1 MPSKKQ
7 TIEIS
12 FNAIVKVL
20 SVILLIFFTYLIRD
34 VLVILFFALIIASA
48 VNIPVGWLKKYRIP
62 RTISV
67 FLVYIFALTLF
78 GLLLT
83 LIITP
88 LASEL
93 RQFSDFIPN
102 ITSKFSSGLR
112 VFENI
117 AHEQTQI
124 QQFFL
129 TISDKISQLRINF
142 LSLTGNVA
150 SRIASFIFIFI
161 LSFYLTIEEKGIRKF
176 IKAITPKNKE
186 QYAISL
192 WERGQK
198 RLSRWLGA
206 QLLLGLVVGL
216 MTFIGLSIIQVP
228 YALALAILAGM
239 FELIPTVGPILAAI
253 PAVLIAFI
261 KSPVIA
267 LVTIALYLLVQQ
279 LENNL
284 LVPKIMQKT
293 VGLNPVVTLLVLLI
307 GVKVAG
313 FTGMILAIP
322 SAMLIHE
329 FSRDF
334 FESSSFRKIK
344 PH

>member
-1 MPSKKQ
+1 MSSKKQ

-12 FNAIVKVL
+12 FNAIIKVL
-20 SVILLIFFTYLIRD
+20 AVILLIFFTYLIRD
-34 VLVILFFALIIASA
+34 VLAILFFALIIASS

-67 FLVYIFALTLF
+67 ILVYIFALVFL

-102 ITSKFSSGLR
+102 ITSKFNSELR

-129 TISDKISQLRINF
+129 TISEKISQLRINF
-142 LSLTGNVA
+142 LSLTGNVVTKV
-150 SRIASFIFIFI
+150 ASFVFIFI

-186 QYAISL
+186 QYAINL
-192 WERGQK
+192 WERGQR
-198 RLSRWLGA
+198 RLSHWLGA
-206 QLLLGLVVGL
+206 QLLLGLIVGL
-216 MTFIGLSIIQVP
+216 MTFIGLSIIHVP
-228 YALALAILAGM
+228 YALALAILAGI

-261 KSPVIA
+261 QSPLIA
-267 LVTIALYLLVQQ
+267 LVTIALYLVVQQ

-293 VGLNPVVTLLVLLI
+293 VGLNPVITLLVLLI
-307 GVKVAG
+307 GVKLAG

-322 SAMLIHE
+322 ITMLIHE
-329 FSRDF
+329 FSKDF